1 MSLSILPDAV
11 TYDLALAALC
21 FAGFLALKFL
31 DKRLVYVFGLLF
43 AVYVA
48 LDDQVT
54 ALGWTL
60 LRFIQAGYWN
70 WSGKLCSLLLSLV
83 VILALRMSREATGLV
98 LPQRNVRIGAIAL
111 IPLILLGVVLG
122 LVYKPDAPSAETLAF
137 QMLMPGTAEE
147 LTYRGIAPA
156 LLLGLVRGRN
166 PPPGIPWAVICIAAV
181 PYSLVHGLSYS
192 HGEFGF
198 DLSSALWTLSGG
210 LVYGW
215 LRFSTGSLLFPVLAH
230 SLTNVAFQL
239 TPLIGT

>member
-1 MSLSILPDAV
+1 MDALV
-11 TYDLALAALC
+11 YDLALAAIC
-21 FAGFLALKFL
+21 FAGFLALKYF
-31 DKRLVYVFGLLF
+31 DKRLTYVFGFLF

-54 ALGWTL
+54 GLGWTF

-70 WSGKLCSLLLSLV
+70 WSGKFCSLFLSLV

-98 LPQRNVRIGAIAL
+98 LPRKNVRIGAIAL
-111 IPLILLGVVLG
+111 IPLVLLGVVLG

-137 QMLMPGTAEE
+137 QLLMPGTAEE
-147 LTYRGIAPA
+147 LTYRGIVPA
-156 LLLGLVRGRN
+156 LLLGLIRGRS
-166 PPPGIPWAVICIAAV
+166 PPAEIPWVVICIAAI
-181 PYSLVHGLSYS
+181 PYSVVHGLRYS
-192 HGEFGF
+192 DGAFAF

-239 TPLIGT
+239 TPLIVS